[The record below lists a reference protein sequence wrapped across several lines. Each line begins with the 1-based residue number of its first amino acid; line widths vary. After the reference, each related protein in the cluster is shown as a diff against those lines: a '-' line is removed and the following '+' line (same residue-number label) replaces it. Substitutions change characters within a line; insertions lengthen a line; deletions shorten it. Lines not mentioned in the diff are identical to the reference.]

1 MSANKNQAM
10 IARLLVG
17 IGLRTYLA
25 SGSLILYMRKKRN
38 SLQQNAKHIKN
49 NPAKTH
55 GKLAQ
60 AK

>member
-1 MSANKNQAM
+1 MSTNKNQAM

-25 SGSLILYMRKKRN
+25 SGSLILYVRKKRN
-38 SLQQNAKHIKN
+38 SLQQNAKHIKSN
-49 NPAKTH
+49 VGKTH

>member
-1 MSANKNQAM
+1 MSTNKNQAM

-25 SGSLILYMRKKRN
+25 SGSLILYVRKKRN

-49 NPAKTH
+49 NAGKTH

>member
-1 MSANKNQAM
+1 M

-25 SGSLILYMRKKRN
+25 SGSLILYVRKKRN
-38 SLQQNAKHIKN
+38 SLQQNAKHIKSN
-49 NPAKTH
+49 VGKTH